1 MLICTT
7 SILAD
12 CMQKW
17 DLFWEFCLVVSCMPG
32 FLTSVH
38 KLNCYVEQDRMAV
51 GDLKVELRSLQ
62 RSSCG
67 DLNLNLVHK
76 ICVGLA
82 MLVYFQNSSGFP
94 CSALFVHF
102 IEMIEVTEIVLSW
115 QSLYAYKIL
124 QILFHWSCTSS
135 TIVVWSC
142 LSSTSLATWFPAP
155 DSKLNLCA
163 DY

>member
-1 MLICTT
+1 
-7 SILAD
+7 
-12 CMQKW
+12 
-17 DLFWEFCLVVSCMPG
+17 
-32 FLTSVH
+32 
-38 KLNCYVEQDRMAV
+38 MAV

-94 CSALFVHF
+94 CSPLFVHF

-124 QILFHWSCTSS
+124 QILFH
-135 TIVVWSC
+135 
-142 LSSTSLATWFPAP
+142 
-155 DSKLNLCA
+155 
-163 DY
+163 